1 MLIPEEHLPMRI
13 VAALLTS
20 IFYTL
25 LLLVVRCEDAL
36 IVAAAVPLAC
46 KLRRLKWEEIALALA
61 AVTESS
67 SG

>member
-1 MLIPEEHLPMRI
+1 MLIPEKHLPMRI

-36 IVAAAVPLAC
+36 IVAAAVALAC
-46 KLRRLKWEEIALALA
+46 KL
-61 AVTESS
+61 
-67 SG
+67 

>member
-1 MLIPEEHLPMRI
+1 MLIPEQHLPMRL

-36 IVAAAVPLAC
+36 TVAAAVALAC
-46 KLRRLKWEEIALALA
+46 KL
-61 AVTESS
+61 
-67 SG
+67 